1 MKLGGL
7 ILAAGQSSRMGRDKA
22 LLEYHGSTFLN
33 HLISLFSPRVDPLIV
48 VLGHH
53 ADAIRPTI
61 QQRPTVKV
69 VINRDYKKGM
79 LTSLQAG
86 IRTLPSDVGAAMFTL
101 VDHPAVEESTVDR
114 LIEQFQAGRQAL
126 AIPCYRRQRGH
137 PVIAARPIL
146 EEILRLPED
155 SSAKTVIRGHRRETA
170 FVEMDDPGVVLD
182 IDRPSD
188 YDAMASSRPPVEQEK

>member
-1 MKLGGL
+1 MKLGGV

-22 LLEYHGSTFLN
+22 LLEYRGSTFLN

-53 ADAIRPTI
+53 AETIRPTI
-61 QQRPTVKV
+61 QQRPTAKV
-69 VINRDYKKGM
+69 VINQDYKKGM

-86 IRTLPSDVGAAMFTL
+86 IRTLPSDIGAAMFTL
-101 VDHPAVEESTVDR
+101 VDHPAVEGATVER
-114 LIEQFQAGRQAL
+114 LIERFQAGGRPL
-126 AIPCYRRQRGH
+126 AIPCYRRRRGH

-146 EEILRLPED
+146 EEILRLPDD

-170 FVEMDDPGVVLD
+170 FVEVDDPGVVLD

-188 YDAMASSRPPVEQEK
+188 YGAMASS

>member
-1 MKLGGL
+1 
-7 ILAAGQSSRMGRDKA
+7 MGRDKA
-22 LLEYHGSTFLN
+22 LLEYRGSTFLN

-69 VINRDYKKGM
+69 VINQDYKKGM

-126 AIPCYRRQRGH
+126 AIPCYGQQRGH
-137 PVIAARPIL
+137 PVVAGLAIL
-146 EEILRLPED
+146 EEILRLPDD
-155 SSAKTVIRGHRRETA
+155 SSAKTVIRGHRLETT
-170 FVEMDDPGVVLD
+170 FVEVDDPGVVLD

-188 YDAMASSRPPVEQEK
+188 YGAMASS

>member
-69 VINRDYKKGM
+69 VINQDYKKGM

-114 LIEQFQAGRQAL
+114 LIEQLQAGRQAL
-126 AIPCYRRQRGH
+126 VIPCYRRQRGH
-137 PVIAARPIL
+137 PVIAAHPIL
-146 EEILRLPED
+146 EEIPAASGR
-155 SSAKTVIRGHRRETA
+155 
-170 FVEMDDPGVVLD
+170 FVSQ
-182 IDRPSD
+182 DRHP
-188 YDAMASSRPPVEQEK
+188 RPPPGDDVCRS

>member
-1 MKLGGL
+1 
-7 ILAAGQSSRMGRDKA
+7 MGRDKA

-61 QQRPTVKV
+61 QQRPPVKV
-69 VINRDYKKGM
+69 VINRDYEKGM

-86 IRTLPSDVGAAMFTL
+86 IRALPSDVGAAMFTL
-101 VDHPAVEESTVDR
+101 VDHPAVEESTLDR
-114 LIEQFQAGRQAL
+114 LIEQFRAGGQPL
-126 AIPCYRRQRGH
+126 SIPCYQQRRGH

-155 SSAKTVIRGHRRETA
+155 SSAKTVVRDHRRQTTL
-170 FVEMDDPGVVLD
+170 VEVDDPGVVLD